1 MLRCLLK
8 EWRHA
13 QAKYDL
19 TSVRTIFFGGG
30 TPSLMPLRLIE
41 TLVREIAG
49 GAEVEVS
56 LEGNP
61 GDMLGRV
68 PGLQTAGVTRV
79 SVGVQALSDHD
90 LKLLNRDH
98 DVRQALKAVEES
110 LAVFPKST
118 SADLIFGRPR
128 HSLEVWL
135 SELRTL
141 VDLGLTHLSMY
152 QLTVERGTELWRQ
165 VQRGDVEVPDHE
177 TMAELY
183 LRGVELLEQ
192 LGLPR
197 YEVSNFGQ
205 TECLHNTG
213 YWSGRPYLGLGPGA
227 HSRIGLGHLRT
238 ARVNI
243 PSPALWLSSVENK
256 GHGEILARK
265 VDVKESVAELIA
277 TGLRRKNGIS
287 SKAWR
292 EASGDSLNVDE
303 FIEAGERY
311 GIVTANDSIM
321 LSAENVSILDSI
333 LPYLIN
339 VIDDMKTQ
347 C

>member
-1 MLRCLLK
+1 M
-8 EWRHA
+8 
-13 QAKYDL
+13 
-19 TSVRTIFFGGG
+19 
-30 TPSLMPLRLIE
+30 
-41 TLVREIAG
+41 
-49 GAEVEVS
+49 EVS

-165 VQRGDVEVPDHE
+165 
-177 TMAELY
+177 
-183 LRGVELLEQ
+183 
-192 LGLPR
+192 
-197 YEVSNFGQ
+197 
-205 TECLHNTG
+205 
-213 YWSGRPYLGLGPGA
+213 
-227 HSRIGLGHLRT
+227 
-238 ARVNI
+238 ARDQAI
-243 PSPALWLSSVENK
+243 
-256 GHGEILARK
+256 
-265 VDVKESVAELIA
+265 
-277 TGLRRKNGIS
+277 
-287 SKAWR
+287 
-292 EASGDSLNVDE
+292 
-303 FIEAGERY
+303 
-311 GIVTANDSIM
+311 
-321 LSAENVSILDSI
+321 
-333 LPYLIN
+333 
-339 VIDDMKTQ
+339 